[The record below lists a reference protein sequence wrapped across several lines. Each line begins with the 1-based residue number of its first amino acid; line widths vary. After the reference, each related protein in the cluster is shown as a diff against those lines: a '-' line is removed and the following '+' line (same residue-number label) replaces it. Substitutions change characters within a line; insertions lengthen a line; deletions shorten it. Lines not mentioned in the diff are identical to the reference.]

1 MSQPVQPTVGGAV
14 HSPRRGNAVRRLFR
28 IYLEKPELAGVALLI
43 LLTLVFEIRSN
54 GVFLSTEN
62 LRGILGLLPEVG
74 LVSIGVTVLMIC
86 GEFDLS
92 VGSMFALMPVSVAL
106 MTNAGV
112 PFVPGMLLGLVIAAL
127 VGFANGFITLTFNIP
142 SFITTLGML
151 FIVRSLTVVITGGFP
166 PLLSSDLPIGIFTQF
181 LGPGGILRASF
192 IWFAIIALAAGAM
205 LSGSNLGNWIHAT
218 GGFVDAAAA
227 MGVPVRRVK
236 MASFVLCAM
245 MAGFAGTI
253 QVFRLSAP
261 LPSIGEGLEL
271 QAVAA
276 AVIGGTALTGGVGT
290 VLGAIVGALLIRV
303 IDNGLVLSRVDAN
316 WFKFAIGALTIF
328 AVVANSWLRQTA
340 RRIKVEA

>member
-14 HSPRRGNAVRRLFR
+14 HSPRRGNAVRKLFR

-236 MASFVLCAM
+236 MASFVLCSM

-253 QVFRLSAP
+253 QVFRLGAP

-290 VLGAIVGALLIRV
+290 VLGAVVGALLIRV

>member
-14 HSPRRGNAVRRLFR
+14 HSPRRGNAVRKLFR

-181 LGPGGILRASF
+181 VGPGGILRASF

-253 QVFRLSAP
+253 QVFRLGAP

>member
-14 HSPRRGNAVRRLFR
+14 HSPRRGNAVRKLFR

-43 LLTLVFEIRSN
+43 LFTLVFEIRSN

-236 MASFVLCAM
+236 MASFVLCSM

-253 QVFRLSAP
+253 QVFRLGAP

-316 WFKFAIGALTIF
+316 WFKFAIGALTIS

>member
-1 MSQPVQPTVGGAV
+1 MNRPVQPTVGGAV
-14 HSPRRGNAVRRLFR
+14 DSQHGASALSRLFR

-54 GVFLSTEN
+54 GVFLSAEN

-74 LVSIGVTVLMIC
+74 LVSIGVAVLMIC

-92 VGSMFALMPVSVAL
+92 VGSMFALMPVSIAL

-112 PFVPGMLLGLVIAAL
+112 PFIPAMLLGLVIAAL
-127 VGFANGFITLTFNIP
+127 VGLANGFITLTFNIP

-166 PLLSSDLPIGIFTQF
+166 PLLSSDLPIGVFTQF
-181 LGPGGILRASF
+181 VGPGGILRASF
-192 IWFAIIALAAGAM
+192 IWFAIIAMAAGAM
-205 LSGSNLGNWIHAT
+205 LGASNFGNWIQAT

-227 MGVPVRRVK
+227 MGVPVRQVK
-236 MASFVLCAM
+236 MATFVLCAM
-245 MAGFAGTI
+245 LAGFAGTI
-253 QVFRLSAP
+253 QVFRLGAP

-276 AVIGGTALTGGVGT
+276 AVIGGTALTGGIGT

-316 WFKFAIGALTIF
+316 WFKFAIGGLTIF
-328 AVVANSWLRQTA
+328 AVVANSWLRQSA
-340 RRIKVEA
+340 RRLRLEG

>member
-1 MSQPVQPTVGGAV
+1 MSRPVQPTIGGAV
-14 HSPRRGNAVRRLFR
+14 HSPRGRGTVRRLFR
-28 IYLEKPELAGVALLI
+28 IYLEKPELAGVALLA
-43 LLTLVFEIRSN
+43 LLTLVFEVRSN
-54 GVFLSTEN
+54 GVFLSLEN

-112 PFVPGMLLGLVIAAL
+112 PFIPAMLLGLVIAAL
-127 VGFANGFITLTFNIP
+127 VGFTNGFITLTFNIP

-151 FIVRSLTVVITGGFP
+151 FIVRSLTVVVTGGFP
-166 PLLSSDLPIGIFTQF
+166 PLLSSDLPLGVFTHF
-181 LGPGGILRASF
+181 VGPGGILRASF
-192 IWFAIIALAAGAM
+192 IWFALIALAIGAM
-205 LSGSNLGNWIHAT
+205 LSGSNFGNWIHAT

-227 MGVPVRRVK
+227 MGVSVRRVK
-236 MASFVLCAM
+236 MATFILCAM
-245 MAGFAGTI
+245 LAGFAGTI
-253 QVFRLSAP
+253 QVFRLGAP
-261 LPSIGEGLEL
+261 LPSIGDGLEL

-316 WFKFAIGALTIF
+316 WFKFAIGSLTIL

-340 RRIKVEA
+340 RQIKVEM

>member
-14 HSPRRGNAVRRLFR
+14 HSPRRGNALRKLFR

-127 VGFANGFITLTFNIP
+127 VGFANGFLTLTFNIP

-181 LGPGGILRASF
+181 VGPGGILRASF
-192 IWFAIIALAAGAM
+192 IWFAIIAVAAGAM

-253 QVFRLSAP
+253 QVFRLGAP

-316 WFKFAIGALTIF
+316 WFKFAIGALTIS

-340 RRIKVEA
+340 RRIKVEG

>member
-1 MSQPVQPTVGGAV
+1 MSRPVQPATGGAV
-14 HSPRRGNAVRRLFR
+14 HSQRRGSALRRLFR
-28 IYLEKPELAGVALLI
+28 IYLEKPELAGVALLV

-54 GVFLSTEN
+54 GVFLSAEN

-112 PFVPGMLLGLVIAAL
+112 PFIPAILLGLLIGAL
-127 VGFANGFITLTFNIP
+127 VGFANGFITLTFSIP

-166 PLLSSDLPIGIFTQF
+166 PLLASELPVGVFTQF
-181 LGPGGILRASF
+181 VGPGGILRASF
-192 IWFAIIALAAGAM
+192 IWFAIIALAAGMM
-205 LSGSNLGNWIHAT
+205 LGGSNFGNWIHAT
-218 GGFVDAAAA
+218 GGFMDAAAA
-227 MGVPVRRVK
+227 MGVPVRGVK
-236 MASFVLCAM
+236 MACFILCAM
-245 MAGFAGTI
+245 LAGFAGTI
-253 QVFRLSAP
+253 QVFRLGAP
-261 LPSIGEGLEL
+261 LPSIGDGLEL

-316 WFKFAIGALTIF
+316 WFKFAIGGLTIF

-340 RRIKVEA
+340 RRIKVEL

>member
-1 MSQPVQPTVGGAV
+1 MSQPVRPTLGGAV
-14 HSPRRGNAVRRLFR
+14 HTPRGGNPLRRLFK
-28 IYLEKPELAGVALLI
+28 IYLEKPELAGVAMLA
-43 LLTLVFEIRSN
+43 LLTLVFELRSN
-54 GVFLSTEN
+54 GVFLSAGN

-112 PFVPGMLLGLVIAAL
+112 PFIPAMLLGLVIAGL

-151 FIVRSLTVVITGGFP
+151 FIVRSLTVVSTGGFP

-181 LGPGGILRASF
+181 VGPGGILRASF
-192 IWFAIIALAAGAM
+192 VWFVIIALGVGAM
-205 LSGSNLGNWIHAT
+205 LSGSNFGNWIHAT

-227 MGVPVRRVK
+227 MGVPVRWVK
-236 MASFVLCAM
+236 MATFVLCAM
-245 MAGFAGTI
+245 LAGFAGTI
-253 QVFRLSAP
+253 QVFRLGAA
-261 LPSIGEGLEL
+261 LPSIGDGLEL

-276 AVIGGTALTGGVGT
+276 AVIGGTALTGGIGT

-340 RRIKVEA
+340 RHIKAES

>member
-1 MSQPVQPTVGGAV
+1 MSQSVRPNLGRAVPSPAGGTAL
-14 HSPRRGNAVRRLFR
+14 RRLFR
-28 IYLEKPELAGVALLI
+28 IYLEKPELAGVALLV
-43 LLTLVFEIRSN
+43 LLTVIFEIRSN
-54 GVFLSTEN
+54 GIFLSLEN

-74 LVSIGVTVLMIC
+74 LVSIGVTILMIC

-112 PFVPGMLLGLVIAAL
+112 PFIPAILLGLVIAAL
-127 VGFANGFITLTFNIP
+127 VGFTNGFITLTFNIP

-166 PLLSSDLPIGIFTQF
+166 PLLSSELPIGVFTHF
-181 LGPGGILRASF
+181 VGPWGILRASF
-192 IWFAIIALAAGAM
+192 VWFALIALVAGLM
-205 LSGSNLGNWIHAT
+205 MGSSNFGNWIHAT
-218 GGFVDAAAA
+218 GGFLDAAAA
-227 MGVPVRRVK
+227 MGVPVWRVK
-236 MASFVLCAM
+236 MATFVLCAM
-245 MAGFAGTI
+245 LAGFAGTI
-253 QVFRLSAP
+253 QVFRLGAP
-261 LPSIGEGLEL
+261 LPSIGDGLEL

-276 AVIGGTALTGGVGT
+276 AVIGGTALTGGIGT

-316 WFKFAIGALTIF
+316 WFKFAIGGLTIF

-340 RRIKVEA
+340 RHIKVEL

>member
-14 HSPRRGNAVRRLFR
+14 HSPRRGNAVRKLFR

-253 QVFRLSAP
+253 QVFRLGAP